1 MITFLILLFTILG
14 VTTSL
19 ETSPYNVKYESNEL
33 DCVTKRQLLVTPLAE
48 LVGGEIQQRNLTKS
62 EEKHIRKHPV
72 VEKFMMNIYND
83 VFYNQSALND
93 YVVAFY
99 GGFGMSDYAFADEC
113 LLYST

>member
-1 MITFLILLFTILG
+1 
-14 VTTSL
+14 
-19 ETSPYNVKYESNEL
+19 
-33 DCVTKRQLLVTPLAE
+33 
-48 LVGGEIQQRNLTKS
+48 
-62 EEKHIRKHPV
+62 
-72 VEKFMMNIYND
+72 MMNIYND